1 MVCKMGCASART
13 GTHAG
18 IATVPRTVATL
29 TGCPV
34 RVLRKDTTNKKA
46 QGEMP
51 CAFCW
56 SGLRDSPGALLRAP
70 ARTRAP
76 QQSPGLLLPWRV
88 ALFESRAKILRT
100 KKHKAKCLV
109 LFVGADYETRPVR
122 FCAHRHARG
131 HRNSP
136 PDCCYPDGLPCS
148 SLSIIVEQ
156 KKQGKKPCFLYWSG
170 LRDSNSLPPPW
181 QGGAL
186 PDELNPQTIVLLYP
200 AGAGLSSPF
209 FADGNKK
216 CRPLVGIT
224 IGTTTYR

>member
-1 MVCKMGCASART
+1 MYKNRRHQTEAECRLLCCPILLSRCRFCSFLKLLVLSA
-13 GTHAG
+13 H
-18 IATVPRTVATL
+18 
-29 TGCPV
+29 
-34 RVLRKDTTNKKA
+34 
-46 QGEMP
+46 
-51 CAFCW
+51 
-56 SGLRDSPGALLRAP
+56 
-70 ARTRAP
+70 
-76 QQSPGLLLPWRV
+76 
-88 ALFESRAKILRT
+88 
-100 KKHKAKCLV
+100 AKCLV
-109 LFVGADYETRPVR
+109 LFIGADYETRPVR

-148 SLSIIVEQ
+148 SLAIIVKQ
-156 KKQGKKPCFLYWSG
+156 KKQGKKPCFLCWSG

-209 FADGNKK
+209 FAGGNKK
-216 CRPLVGIT
+216 CCPLVGIT